1 MPTGPAGPGGLGGL
15 AGWALVGTIAAASA
29 ALGWTAGVESGER
42 RAGGLAP
49 DVAPGGAAVVLVEAS
64 FDGRDAAAA
73 TPPAPAAATPPAPP
87 PATPAPAELVGALKA
102 DLLTLRSL
110 YRRLAEVAELDGGEF
125 DVDFASDLS
134 SGDGA
139 PLGALD
145 PADPDALGVLIDRI
159 DPMLE
164 RSAVMERV
172 FVERR
177 REYDARVSGRPVD
190 GARISSGF
198 GERTDPLTGRRV
210 AHRGLDYVGRVGE
223 PVRALAA
230 GIVTFAGTNGGYG
243 RLVEIQHAD
252 GYRTRYAHN
261 DTVLVG
267 LGARVDKGETVAT
280 LGNSGRSTGP
290 HLHLEV
296 RRDGV
301 ATDPRFFVR

>member
-1 MPTGPAGPGGLGGL
+1 MGA
-15 AGWALVGTIAAASA
+15 VAAASA
-29 ALGWTAGVESGER
+29 ALGWTAGLERGER
-42 RAGGLAP
+42 RARAEGVSAAP
-49 DVAPGGAAVVLVEAS
+49 AVVLVEAS
-64 FDGRDAAAA
+64 FGAGEDAVPPLDGAASG
-73 TPPAPAAATPPAPP
+73 PAPV
-87 PATPAPAELVGALKA
+87 ELVGALKA
-102 DLLTLRSL
+102 DLIALRTL

-125 DVDFASDLS
+125 DIDFESDRT
-134 SGDGA
+134 SGDGE
-139 PLGALD
+139 PLGTLD
-145 PADPDALGVLIDRI
+145 PAAPDALGVLIDRTV
-159 DPMLE
+159 PMLE
-164 RSAVMERV
+164 RSEAMERV

-198 GERTDPLTGRRV
+198 GPRADPLTGRRV
-210 AHRGLDYVGRVGE
+210 AHRGLDFVGRVGE
-223 PVRALAA
+223 PVRALAD
-230 GIVTFAGTNGGYG
+230 GVVTFAGLNGGYG
-243 RLVEIQHAD
+243 RLVEIEHAD

-261 DTVLVG
+261 DSVLVA